1 MRWRCFSD
9 IFTASDSSACVR
21 AFGACR
27 SATYR
32 DHISG
37 VLMFPAA
44 KVMVLE
50 SIDCEPREFASTPVK
65 GQLAAAAFPL
75 IAISVE
81 AIRQLVQ

>member
-1 MRWRCFSD
+1 MRWRYFSD
-9 IFTASDSSACVR
+9 TPNSFDTSACVR
-21 AFGACR
+21 AFRACS

-44 KVMVLE
+44 KVMAPE
-50 SIDCEPREFASTPVK
+50 FFDCQSGEFAPSPVK
-65 GQLAAAAFPL
+65 GQFAAAAFPV
-75 IAISVE
+75 IALSVE